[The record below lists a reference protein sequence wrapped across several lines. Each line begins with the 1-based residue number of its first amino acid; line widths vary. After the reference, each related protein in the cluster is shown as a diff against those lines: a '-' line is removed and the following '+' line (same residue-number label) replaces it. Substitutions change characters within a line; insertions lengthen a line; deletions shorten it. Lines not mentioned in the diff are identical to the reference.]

1 MEALGMAL
9 TRIAVVGNCDDT
21 NCPSVHTT
29 DDPDVLVVQGNRL
42 DAATRAE
49 LGGTLPDHEDAVT
62 IPADVILRAA
72 RVIEGQ
78 A

>member
-1 MEALGMAL
+1 MAL
-9 TRIAVVGNCDDT
+9 TRIAVVGHCDDT

-29 DDPDVLVVQGNRL
+29 DDPGILVVQGNRL

-49 LGGTLPDHEDAVT
+49 LGETLPDHEDAVS

-72 RVIEGQ
+72 QIIEGQ
-78 A
+78 G